1 MGEGKSKIIYNQK
14 ENSLEIIF
22 PGHRKTIEIVMGI
35 LTTMVGIFLL
45 VMGTRAML
53 SADVVFKAGIA
64 FTVLWVVIVFVII
77 ILNFRLVLWQF
88 YNKEIH
94 TITPEFWQIDR
105 QGGLLKDVK
114 RYEISGIK
122 NLRIREEKP
131 VDFWKRNSQLYWN
144 YINPGSTLRFD
155 YDLQTIKSGSGIT
168 EAEALE
174 CVHILLQNKLLET
187 RHIWRPLESEL
198 PVPFA
203 MGKIG

>member
-1 MGEGKSKIIYNQK
+1 MREGKSKIIYNQK

-94 TITPEFWQIDR
+94 TLTAETWQIDR
-105 QGGLLKDVK
+105 QGNLLKDIK
-114 RYEISGIK
+114 KYPISEIK

-131 VDFWKRNSQLYWN
+131 ADFWKRNSQLYWN
-144 YINPGSTLRFD
+144 HINPGSTLRFD
-155 YDLQTIKSGSGIT
+155 YQLHTIKFGSGIS
-168 EAEALE
+168 EAEALQFI
-174 CVHILLQNKLLET
+174 HKLLELQLIT
-187 RHIWRPLESEL
+187 NDNIWRPLEGEL
-198 PVPFA
+198 PAPFSVN
-203 MGKIG
+203 GE